1 MRVKKLLALLLSGA
15 FFAGCLSGCDRTII
29 EHQFHTDTVTDTEYI
44 EVGNS
49 GNQQTLLT
57 AFFTSHKITVIFHNP
72 LAYQSITEEEFCKN
86 FGSYLNSQEID
97 PIQIQKFYN
106 PLEISGTDEIPAAA
120 LIKVIECDETEESQA
135 SAWIECINTFYSA
148 VIAYASDPDNGWN
161 WDKFYENG
169 KTVAV
174 SSATYKL
181 EGNYYFCAYMIHYSF

>member
-1 MRVKKLLALLLSGA
+1 MRVKKQIALLLFGA
-15 FFAGCLSGCDRTII
+15 ILAGSLAGCSRTII

-57 AFFTSHKITVIFHNP
+57 AFFTSHKITVTFRNP
-72 LAYQSITEEEFCKN
+72 LVYQSTTEEEFYKN

-106 PLEISGTDEIPAAA
+106 PLEDSETDEIPAAA

-135 SAWIECINTFYSA
+135 SAWTECINTFYSA

-161 WDKFYENG
+161 WDEFYKNG
-169 KTVAV
+169 KTVGV
-174 SSATYKL
+174 SSVTYEL
-181 EGNYYFCAYMIHYSF
+181 EGNYYFCAYMIHYNF